1 MARNA
6 SSSQHCVA
14 HKRRGNA
21 IGEVRMASNMK
32 RIHQRSYC
40 MSARWPLVQW
50 AEVQWRV
57 LLTFFFLF
65 KDFEFHYHSVQI
77 PSSLNLLL

>member
-21 IGEVRMASNMK
+21 IGEVRMASNIK
-32 RIHQRSYC
+32 RNTSKVILYECTVAFGAVGRGAVARS
-40 MSARWPLVQW
+40 SH
-50 AEVQWRV
+50 
-57 LLTFFFLF
+57 FLF
-65 KDFEFHYHSVQI
+65 SFQGF
-77 PSSLNLLL
+77 